1 MKSTNKILTAIGIGM
16 AAGAV
21 IGILLAPRK
30 GTETRELLAKKGT
43 RLSQDVKNGIQ
54 EGQKKF
60 SSLKEGIR
68 EGMNNLNKKA
78 EEMM

>member
-43 RLSQDVKNGIQ
+43 KLSQDVKNGIQ